1 MSVAPLTKDENE
13 PPSHQAAS
21 AQAEPSSKANEALM
35 ILGMDKQP
43 DESVVKSLIESE
55 GVLDAS
61 VLEL

>member
-1 MSVAPLTKDENE
+1 MTKDENE
-13 PPSHQAAS
+13 APPHQAAS
-21 AQAEPSSKANEALM
+21 AQERPTSKANEALM

-43 DESVVKSLIESE
+43 DESVVKSLVEAE